1 MATVTELHDHR
12 TSAAA
17 HVPEGVRLH
26 MFECG
31 TLKCHLENIKMN
43 QGVGQEYEVPVPWF
57 LVEHPAGL
65 VVIDG
70 GNAAECA
77 DDPRAHWGEI
87 SGVYWPEMTPEQ
99 ACVPA
104 MEAAGFDPA
113 DVRYVLQSHLHL
125 DHTGALGAIEQFP
138 NAEVIATR
146 SEYEYAFSPDWFAA
160 GGYIQKDFNK
170 PGVPWSLLEDTEDG
184 YDVFGDGAIR
194 CWRTPGHAPGHQS
207 FEVTL
212 PHTGT
217 MLLTVDA
224 AYTTDHWEEK
234 ALPGFLASAVDAV
247 RSVKKLHRIA
257 RRSGATVV
265 TGHDPDGWPGF
276 KHSPEAYD

>member
-1 MATVTELHDHR
+1 MK
-12 TSAAA
+12 
-17 HVPEGVRLH
+17 LH

-31 TLKCHLENIKMN
+31 TLQCHVENIKMN
-43 QGVGQEYEVPVPWF
+43 QGLGDKYEIPVPWY
-57 LVEHPAGL
+57 VIEHPRGL

-77 DDPRAHWGEI
+77 TDARGHWGDICE
-87 SGVYWPEMTPEQ
+87 VYWPTMTAEQ

-104 MEAAGFDPA
+104 MRTAGFDPA

-125 DHTGALGAIEQFP
+125 DHTGALAAAHEFP
-138 NAEVIATR
+138 NADVIATR
-146 SEYEYAFSPDWFAA
+146 TEYEYACTPDWYAA
-160 GGYIQKDFNK
+160 GGYIQKDYNK
-170 PGVPWSLLEDTEDG
+170 PGVRWALLDETDDG
-184 YDVFGDGAIR
+184 YDVFGDGVIR

-212 PHTGT
+212 PNSGT
-217 MLLTVDA
+217 ILLTIDA
-224 AYTTDHWEEK
+224 AYTMDHWEEK
-234 ALPGFLASAVDAV
+234 ALPGFLSSAVDSV

-257 RRSGATVV
+257 ARSSAMVV
-265 TGHDPDGWPGF
+265 TGHDPDSWPKF

>member
-1 MATVTELHDHR
+1 MSTGVDTQRSRGATT
-12 TSAAA
+12 
-17 HVPEGVRLH
+17 VPEGVRLH

-31 TLKCHLENIKMN
+31 TLKCHVENIKMN
-43 QGVGQEYEVPVPWF
+43 QGLGEEYEIPVPWF
-57 LVEHPAGL
+57 LVEHPRGL

-70 GNAAECA
+70 GNAAECVE
-77 DDPRAHWGEI
+77 DPERHWGDI
-87 SGVYWPEMTPEQ
+87 SAVYWPVMTAEQ

-104 MEAAGFDPA
+104 LKAAGFDPG

-125 DHTGALGAIEQFP
+125 DHTGALGAIEDFP

-146 SEYEYAFSPDWFAA
+146 TEYEYAFAPDWFAA

-184 YDVFGDGAIR
+184 YDVFGDGTIR
-194 CWRTPGHAPGHQS
+194 SWRTPGHAPGHQS

-212 PHTGT
+212 PHSGT
-217 MLLTVDA
+217 MLLTIDA
-224 AYTTDHWEEK
+224 AYTMDHWEEK
-234 ALPGFLASAVDAV
+234 ALPGFLASVVDTV
-247 RSVKKLHRIA
+247 RSVRKLHRIA
-257 RRSGATVV
+257 RRSDATVV
-265 TGHDPDGWPGF
+265 TGHDPDAWPKF